1 MRNGVRLS
9 YLFSGPAVAQASRL
23 RKWRQASRLLVN
35 GPSGNRDGC
44 GTIASEDACATVL
57 NRYARPRAHSGR
69 VHGYG
74 AMVTLCNK
82 VNISLPRM
90 IS

>member
-1 MRNGVRLS
+1 MDTKASWRTGCEAECARP

-44 GTIASEDACATVL
+44 GTIASEDACATAL
-57 NRYARPRAHSGR
+57 NRYWNA
-69 VHGYG
+69 
-74 AMVTLCNK
+74 
-82 VNISLPRM
+82 SLP
-90 IS
+90 